1 LLADRR
7 ICGQHLKR
15 RGLRMAGVFLSY
27 DRDDSARAR
36 PLALALEKAGHAV
49 WWDLHVRGGAQFSKV
64 IEEALKA
71 ADAVV
76 VLWSKDSV
84 ESPWV
89 RDEAAAGRDSGRL
102 VPVSLDRTE
111 PPLGFRQFQTIDLS
125 KWTGRGKPAELQ
137 TLLASIA
144 ALEPERNR
152 MPVAEPPGRVSSGTR
167 DNRQLP
173 LFAAIA
179 LLALV
184 GAGLAWWRPWNAS
197 GPSVVAVRPAD
208 QGAGSQHLAQDLLV
222 QLGTLRPALASSMKL
237 VSSTANI
244 GRPDLVFQTA
254 VIPGGTGES
263 LVLSDAN
270 EEVLWSKQ
278 FQDPNSNAAE
288 QRQQVGFTAAR
299 VLRCALQESSGK
311 HGRLQSDLRQ
321 MFLDACAASTE
332 IGWDMRSLVLPLRKV
347 TEAAPKF
354 RPAWAQLLMAEVNAA
369 SFMRDS
375 TGDEQWRSALQSD
388 TNRARKYFPDM
399 AEITVAEYEAGRN
412 LSFSEA
418 VGLLDKA
425 KSQDPDNPFVLSQHA
440 LAMVSTGRVIESV
453 DDERRAA
460 ALDPLSPGVRAEYI
474 RALAYAGKID
484 LARAELA
491 RAKQL
496 WPGTETLRE
505 AETSIELRYGD
516 FEKVLRESEEYS
528 GPAVNLYI
536 AARKDPT
543 DSNVAAVLG
552 YLNNNRTNSGLAAM
566 GVQALGEMNRVDEV
580 FRFLDAAPPDVLK
593 GVTYVLFRPW
603 LANARRDP
611 RFMALAKRIGLLEYW
626 QKSGHWPDFCSDPG
640 LKYDCKAEAAK
651 LG

>member
-1 LLADRR
+1 
-7 ICGQHLKR
+7 
-15 RGLRMAGVFLSY
+15 
-27 DRDDSARAR
+27 
-36 PLALALEKAGHAV
+36 
-49 WWDLHVRGGAQFSKV
+49 
-64 IEEALKA
+64 
-71 ADAVV
+71 
-76 VLWSKDSV
+76 
-84 ESPWV
+84 
-89 RDEAAAGRDSGRL
+89 
-102 VPVSLDRTE
+102 
-111 PPLGFRQFQTIDLS
+111 
-125 KWTGRGKPAELQ
+125 
-137 TLLASIA
+137 
-144 ALEPERNR
+144 
-152 MPVAEPPGRVSSGTR
+152 
-167 DNRQLP
+167 
-173 LFAAIA
+173 
-179 LLALV
+179 
-184 GAGLAWWRPWNAS
+184 
-197 GPSVVAVRPAD
+197 
-208 QGAGSQHLAQDLLV
+208 
-222 QLGTLRPALASSMKL
+222 
-237 VSSTANI
+237 
-244 GRPDLVFQTA
+244 
-254 VIPGGTGES
+254 
-263 LVLSDAN
+263 
-270 EEVLWSKQ
+270 
-278 FQDPNSNAAE
+278 
-288 QRQQVGFTAAR
+288 
-299 VLRCALQESSGK
+299 
-311 HGRLQSDLRQ
+311 
-321 MFLDACAASTE
+321 
-332 IGWDMRSLVLPLRKV
+332 
-347 TEAAPKF
+347 
-354 RPAWAQLLMAEVNAA
+354 MAEVNAA

-474 RALAYAGKID
+474 RTLAYAGKID